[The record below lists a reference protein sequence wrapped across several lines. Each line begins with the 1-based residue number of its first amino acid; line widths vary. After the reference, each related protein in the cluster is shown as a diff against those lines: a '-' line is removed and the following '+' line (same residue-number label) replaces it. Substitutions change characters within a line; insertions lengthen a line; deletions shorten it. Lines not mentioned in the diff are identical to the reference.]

1 MAWKGWGWPEWIGV
15 TRIALDRN
23 GSAGKENLEPMDRS
37 EPLTTSQPV
46 DDLEESVPI
55 KVTDAALWIRARD
68 LCEQKLHRLPNN
80 EDMVDF
86 ARSKAGEFVRHL
98 FPFDDVEASAR
109 KHWVYLAG
117 CYTRKATVIF
127 ASDPSRAPER
137 IRALH
142 VVTDADGNRGITTIQ
157 ACVNNKS
164 YADQVLADA
173 RVAIDQFRV
182 KYEQLA
188 RVLKSA
194 PLTSAVGHAKRASD
208 ALKRKTKRPTRG

>member
-1 MAWKGWGWPEWIGV
+1 
-15 TRIALDRN
+15 
-23 GSAGKENLEPMDRS
+23 MDRS
-37 EPLTTSQPV
+37 EHTSREQTG
-46 DDLEESVPI
+46 DLFEEPIPI
-55 KVTDAALWIRARD
+55 KVTDAALWVRARD
-68 LCEQKLHRLPNN
+68 ACEQKLGRLPTN

-98 FPFDDVEASAR
+98 FPFDDVEGSAR

-142 VVTDADGNRGITTIQ
+142 IVTDAAGNRGITTIQ
-157 ACVNNKS
+157 ACVNNRS

-194 PLTSAVGHAKRASD
+194 PLASAVGHAKRASA
-208 ALKRKTKRPTRG
+208 ALDRKTKPRKGGRP